1 MGKTVE
7 TVERVFSECD
17 VLGDGQLSY
26 SEAVVCWSLLE
37 TDEFV
42 LLSLLRGVSAVPD
55 LYGACG
61 NMFASQ
67 FATSQPFL
75 QGQLNLLDNR
85 SWTFRARLAI
95 ALIEMAA
102 SLETTPYGTLYL
114 CDVKGQNFGLVRQPS
129 NNWLTAKTIDLD
141 LSYFKSSSYRFAM
154 HRQKECNSDNDCT
167 YVDCHISC
175 IKGTCSGAIISNNLQ
190 VSFSHDVVVPQ
201 AQSFWTGAVC
211 QPTVTWLVAGVPPPH
226 PSSQCGGRTEDCLG
240 PVQPLHLPPP
250 ATYQYHHHEQTSP
263 LVAIITSQL
272 LPMNG

>member
-1 MGKTVE
+1 MLNPQANQHLASFVGGRGVGKTVE
-7 TVERVFSECD
+7 TVEKVFSECD
-17 VLGDGQLSY
+17 VLGDDQLSY
-26 SEAVVCWSLLE
+26 SEAVLCWSLLE

-75 QGQLNLLDNR
+75 QGQLKLLDTR

-114 CDVKGQNFGLVRQPS
+114 CDVKGQNFGVVRQPG

-141 LSYFKSSSYRFAM
+141 LSYFKSSSSSYRFVM
-154 HRQKECNSDNDCT
+154 HRQKCNSDNDCT

-201 AQSFWTGAVC
+201 SSILLDRCCVPTYCHLVGC
-211 QPTVTWLVAGVPPPH
+211 RCLSSTPLQPVW
-226 PSSQCGGRTEDCLG
+226 RE
-240 PVQPLHLPPP
+240 
-250 ATYQYHHHEQTSP
+250 
-263 LVAIITSQL
+263 
-272 LPMNG
+272 N